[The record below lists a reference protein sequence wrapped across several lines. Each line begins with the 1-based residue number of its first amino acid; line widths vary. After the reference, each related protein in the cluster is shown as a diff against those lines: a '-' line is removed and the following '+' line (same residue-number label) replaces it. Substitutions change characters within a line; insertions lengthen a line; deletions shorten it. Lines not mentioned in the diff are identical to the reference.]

1 MISFAVLGSR
11 KPPAVNHNKFDIM
24 IDAFV
29 RASEIMRYTVVESFS
44 EEIGG
49 IYAAVSGNT
58 YLSSILN
65 VRPTSIVTELRQEIS
80 AFIDNRIWFIIESVV
95 NHIVAKYNLSAN
107 DIGSTLEINGFRYD
121 SLKGMNLHELQMLE
135 FDILRICEHDSDYK
149 RYENESQSLATSE
162 SYDMLSILKMLIYQ
176 FELVSGQIKQSTG
189 SFINAKISLRN
200 DNDYGSTRCIV
211 MLGYMIAKVVQS
223 IIIVKC
229 ETDNCMDGIKQ
240 ARHAMI
246 NDEYSKYGNI
256 GSMQCSSILSC
267 FKNIKLLPLAVINK
281 DCHLGANEKT
291 LLTNILVLSE
301 LA

>member
-1 MISFAVLGSR
+1 MISFAVLASR

-29 RASEIMRYTVVESFS
+29 RASEIMRYTTVETFT

-49 IYAAVSGNT
+49 VFAAVTGNT
-58 YLSSILN
+58 YITSILN
-65 VRPTSIVTELRQEIS
+65 ARPTSIVTELRQEIS

-95 NHIVAKYNLSAN
+95 NHIVAKYNLSAS
-107 DIGSTLEINGFRYD
+107 DIGSTLDVNGFKYN

-149 RYENESQSLATSE
+149 HHDSQSFATSD

-176 FELVSGQIKQSTG
+176 FELVSGNIKQSTG
-189 SFINAKISLRN
+189 SSVNAKITLRN

-246 NDEYSKYGNI
+246 DDSYSKYGNI
-256 GSMQCSSILSC
+256 GSMQCSGILSC
-267 FKNIKLLPLAVINK
+267 FKNIKLLPLAVINE